1 MKHRGKI
8 LEMSR
13 IHADSELTLFSK
25 PHFLLDANVLSRKP
39 HFVGSSVFFFISPM
53 GIVSF
58 FVSLRWIAGSGKR
71 PIMNQGCIQ
80 NGLWVEL
87 MGYLIQERESETT
100 GVEER

>member
-1 MKHRGKI
+1 
-8 LEMSR
+8 
-13 IHADSELTLFSK
+13 
-25 PHFLLDANVLSRKP
+25 
-39 HFVGSSVFFFISPM
+39 M

-58 FVSLRWIAGSGKR
+58 FISLRCIAGSGKH

-80 NGLWVEL
+80 NGLWVEM